1 MIAVNE
7 AFSATYAQAR
17 VRFLEAAARAGLA
30 IESHVHP
37 LAGREG
43 ETLAMDVARD
53 GPADA
58 ASVLIVSSA
67 CHGVEGHCGSG
78 VQVFALHDQEWLAK
92 ARGAG
97 VAVVY
102 IHALNP
108 YGFSHGRRVTHE
120 NVDLN
125 RNFQDFSQPLPVN
138 ESYREVH
145 PLLLPEVWP
154 PDAANQAATLAF
166 IRERG
171 ETAWQAAITRGQ
183 HEFADG
189 LFYGGVAPTW
199 SNQTVR
205 QVLRQHAGRA
215 QRVAWIDL
223 HTGLGPSGHGERIF
237 ACRDDAQALQRARAW
252 WGGNGATHVTSI
264 YDGSSSSAFLT
275 GLMWTAMYQECPQAE
290 YTGIAM
296 EYGTQPV
303 LQVMQ
308 ALRAEHWLNIHR
320 DAPAALAEA
329 IRQQMLDAFYTD
341 TEVWKGQIIAQ
352 ARQSLFQAVDGL
364 IS

>member
-97 VAVVY
+97 VAVLY

-138 ESYREVH
+138 ES
-145 PLLLPEVWP
+145 LP
-154 PDAANQAATLAF
+154 
-166 IRERG
+166 RG
-171 ETAWQAAITRGQ
+171 
-183 HEFADG
+183 
-189 LFYGGVAPTW
+189 
-199 SNQTVR
+199 
-205 QVLRQHAGRA
+205 
-215 QRVAWIDL
+215 
-223 HTGLGPSGHGERIF
+223 
-237 ACRDDAQALQRARAW
+237 
-252 WGGNGATHVTSI
+252 
-264 YDGSSSSAFLT
+264 
-275 GLMWTAMYQECPQAE
+275 
-290 YTGIAM
+290 
-296 EYGTQPV
+296 
-303 LQVMQ
+303 
-308 ALRAEHWLNIHR
+308 
-320 DAPAALAEA
+320 APAAAARGVAAGRSQSGRHTGVHPRARRDRLAGRHHPRAARVCRRPVLRRRCSNLEQPDRA
-329 IRQQMLDAFYTD
+329 PGAAPACRPGATRGLDRPAH
-341 TEVWKGQIIAQ
+341 GPGAQ
-352 ARQSLFQAVDGL
+352 RPRRAHLCMPR
-364 IS
+364 

>member
-78 VQVFALHDQEWLAK
+78 VQVFALHDAEWLAK
-92 ARGAG
+92 ARDAG

-125 RNFQDFSQPLPVN
+125 RNAQDFHAPLPANPGYEALAHRLVPPH
-138 ESYREVH
+138 H
-145 PLLLPEVWP
+145 PPGW
-154 PDAANQAATLAF
+154 
-166 IRERG
+166 
-171 ETAWQAAITRGQ
+171 
-183 HEFADG
+183 
-189 LFYGGVAPTW
+189 
-199 SNQTVR
+199 
-205 QVLRQHAGRA
+205 
-215 QRVAWIDL
+215 
-223 HTGLGPSGHGERIF
+223 
-237 ACRDDAQALQRARAW
+237 RD
-252 WGGNGATHVTSI
+252 SI
-264 YDGSSSSAFLT
+264 SSSAVSPRASGVGRAGT
-275 GLMWTAMYQECPQAE
+275 G
-290 YTGIAM
+290 
-296 EYGTQPV
+296 
-303 LQVMQ
+303 
-308 ALRAEHWLNIHR
+308 
-320 DAPAALAEA
+320 APARAP
-329 IRQQMLDAFYTD
+329 R
-341 TEVWKGQIIAQ
+341 G
-352 ARQSLFQAVDGL
+352 SAVRVRRPGPR
-364 IS
+364 